1 MRPRPLVVFD
11 RLDLLEW
18 QFCQRIARLSI
29 YRPWRITLQAASRLG
44 DWPIWV
50 LLILAQ
56 PWLQPNGAWRVLQYS
71 VIALFAVAVYRLV
84 KTRLCRER
92 PFITYSEGI
101 ECCEPARDRYSFP
114 SGHTMHA
121 VMRPFITYSEG
132 IECCEPARDRYS
144 FPSGHT
150 MHAVMFSVLV
160 AAHTPWLLPV
170 VLPLTLLIAVSRVG
184 LGLHYVSDVLAG
196 AAMGYAFALASLYW
210 MG

>member
-11 RLDLLEW
+11 RLDLVEW
-18 QFCQRIARLSI
+18 QLCQRVSRLSL
-29 YRPWRITLQAASRLG
+29 YRPWRLILQAASRLG
-44 DWPIWV
+44 DWPVWV

-56 PWLQPNGAWRVLQYS
+56 PWLQPNGAWRLMQYS

-101 ECCEPARDRYSFP
+101 Q
-114 SGHTMHA
+114 
-121 VMRPFITYSEG
+121 
-132 IECCEPARDRYS
+132 CCEPARDRYS

-170 VLPLTLLIAVSRVG
+170 VLPLTLLIAISRVG

-196 AAMGYAFALASLYW
+196 AALGYAFALFSLYW